1 MDVPAA
7 TGAGG
12 EEPPRLGAVLF
23 GSHDRSGP
31 SVRGILRI
39 VVTVVACALALYLL
53 YLLRTPIGWLVIA
66 TFIAISV
73 SGPIGWLSQRI
84 PRGAA
89 IALVYLA
96 LTLVPLGIG
105 AILIPPAVEAAASLV
120 DEFPGYVSDFNET
133 ITDNETL
140 QGLNEDFDLTGKL
153 NDFADNA
160 AASIDDAAA
169 VVADI
174 GAGLLSSLFAG
185 FTILVMSIF
194 MVSRGR
200 QWTDRMLETRPRH
213 EAEALRRALDRMVSA
228 IAGFVGGA
236 LLQAVIAGIAAFT
249 MLSILGVPSP
259 LALAV
264 IVAILDLIPLIGATI
279 GAVLVGVVTLFT
291 GFPVVTIVWSVFAIA
306 YQQFE
311 NYVIQPR
318 IQSRAVA
325 LDPFLIV
332 VAAIFGGTLLGVL
345 GALLAIPA
353 AAALQIGAHEFV
365 DFRRTYHGAG
375 GTPAEPDPGS
385 AAEAPPAPAG

>member
-73 SGPIGWLSQRI
+73 SGPIGWLSQRM

-169 VVADI
+169 VIADI

-365 DFRRTYHGAG
+365 DFRRTYHGTG

>member
-1 MDVPAA
+1 MESATS

-12 EEPPRLGAVLF
+12 EPQSRHGAAY
-23 GSHDRSGP
+23 GSRDRSGP
-31 SVRGILRI
+31 SMRAILRI
-39 VVTVVACALALYLL
+39 ILTVVLSALALYLL

-73 SGPIGWLSQRI
+73 AGPINRLSLRM

-89 IALVYLA
+89 IALVYLL
-96 LTLVPLGIG
+96 LTLVPAGIG
-105 AILIPPAVEAAASLV
+105 AILIPPAVEATANLV
-120 DEFPGYVSDFNET
+120 NEFPVYVDDINET
-133 ITDNETL
+133 IAENETL

-153 NDFADNA
+153 NEFANNA
-160 AASIDDAAA
+160 AGSIDDAAG

-174 GAGLLSSLFAG
+174 GAGLLGSLFAG
-185 FTILVMSIF
+185 FTIIVMSMF

-200 QWTDRMLETRPRH
+200 EWTDRALALRPRH
-213 EAEALRRALDRMVSA
+213 EAEALRRALDRIAEAV
-228 IAGFVGGA
+228 AGFVGGA

-264 IVAILDLIPLIGATI
+264 IVAILDLFPLVGATV
-279 GAVLVGVVTLFT
+279 GAVLVGIVTLFT
-291 GFPVVTIVWSVFAIA
+291 GFPVVTIIWAVFAIA

-311 NYVIQPR
+311 NYVVQPR

-332 VAAIFGGTLLGVL
+332 VAAIFGGTLLGIL
-345 GALLAIPA
+345 GALLAIPTA
-353 AAALQIGAHEFV
+353 AAIQIAAREFIA
-365 DFRRTYHGAG
+365 FRRTYHG
-375 GTPAEPDPGS
+375 PEGS
-385 AAEAPPAPAG
+385 GSGSGSEPPAAPAATPG